1 MVISKTVCRDCGKA
15 ITHNTDV
22 AHYRLHLRTPFP
34 FDFEFFVV
42 AIPLN
47 VRGIILVTNNS
58 FATNLRK
65 PKKNHRANNTWRNT
79 AVITERSGDIFP
91 DRSRNAIVKFVHRQF
106 CQPVIDRR
114 VEGFHLRRGKFITRM
129 GNHFFQCLPG

>member
-79 AVITERSGDIFP
+79 AVITVSGSP
-91 DRSRNAIVKFVHRQF
+91 E
-106 CQPVIDRR
+106 PY
-114 VEGFHLRRGKFITRM
+114 
-129 GNHFFQCLPG
+129 